1 MRSIVLHTAAA
12 FALTEDD
19 LTGRGRARHI
29 AEARQAAAYVLRQ
42 RTTLSLVEIGKLL
55 GGRDHTTMLHAV
67 GAAEQRAV
75 IDIDYA
81 LALSELMQGRFQ

>member
-1 MRSIVLHTAAA
+1 MRSIILQAAQT
-12 FALTEDD
+12 FHVTEAD

-42 RTTLSLVEIGKLL
+42 RTPLSLVEIGKLL

-75 IDIDYA
+75 ADIDYA
-81 LALSELMQGRFQ
+81 LALSELMQY